1 MQIKDLLKLQNDIS
15 RKQSI
20 IENLLFLIRSTSITM
35 SEKAALKKAVLELEK
50 TVKQLEKALHNNIK

>member
-20 IENLLFLIRSTSITM
+20 IENLLFLIRSNNITM
-35 SEKAALKKAVLELEK
+35 SEKAALKKAVIELEK
-50 TVKQLEKALHNNIK
+50 IVKQLETALQNNL

>member
-15 RKQSI
+15 RKKSI
-20 IENLLFLIRSTSITM
+20 IENLLFLIRSNNITM

-50 TVKQLEKALHNNIK
+50 TVKQLETALHNNL